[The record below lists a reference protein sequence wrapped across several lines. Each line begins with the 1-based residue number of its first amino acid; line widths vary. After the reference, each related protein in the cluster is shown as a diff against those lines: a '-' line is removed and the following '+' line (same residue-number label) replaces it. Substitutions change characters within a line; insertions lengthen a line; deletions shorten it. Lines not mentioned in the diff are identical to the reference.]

1 LLAIDL
7 GRVAETEDVTNAPG
21 REKDEDGAPE
31 ISQRDK
37 DYIVE
42 VSPSVLPT
50 PIAPNVA
57 S

>member
-1 LLAIDL
+1 MLAIDL

-37 DYIVE
+37 D
-42 VSPSVLPT
+42 
-50 PIAPNVA
+50 
-57 S
+57 